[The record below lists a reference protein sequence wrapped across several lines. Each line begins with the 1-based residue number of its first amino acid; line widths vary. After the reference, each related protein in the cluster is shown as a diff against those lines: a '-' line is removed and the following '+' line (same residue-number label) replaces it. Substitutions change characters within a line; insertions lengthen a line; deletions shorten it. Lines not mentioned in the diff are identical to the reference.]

1 MWEHKT
7 VSNKEMKATG
17 RMNPSETY
25 VRLMD
30 EVEEAV
36 STAQIDEFAHES
48 FLEYPL
54 VRGPWEELP
63 ETDMAKQDPRSR
75 YIGPA
80 KAKLLSIQICI

>member
-36 STAQIDEFAHES
+36 STAQIDEFAYES
-48 FLEYPL
+48 FLEYLPR
-54 VRGPWEELP
+54 RGPWEELP

-75 YIGPA
+75 
-80 KAKLLSIQICI
+80 

>member
-7 VSNKEMKATG
+7 VSNKEMLATG

-36 STAQIDEFAHES
+36 SAAQVDEFAHES
-48 FLEYPL
+48 FLL
-54 VRGPWEELP
+54 NISLEEGHG
-63 ETDMAKQDPRSR
+63 KN
-75 YIGPA
+75 
-80 KAKLLSIQICI
+80 